1 MSDVEVRVLAD
12 PAEEA
17 AVLLSDAARAGGAI
31 ALSGGGTPTPAYQR
45 AAQLEPDWSRVEIFF
60 ADERCVPPDDER
72 SNFRLVRESLG
83 DVGATIHRIEG
94 ELPPEDAAARYDELV
109 RGRTLDL
116 ALLGI
121 GPDGHTASLFPGAP
135 VLDERE
141 RAAVAAEP
149 GMEPLV
155 PRVTLT
161 VPVLNAARSAIFLV
175 TGAAKAA
182 AVARAFGPP
191 PSSETPASL
200 VRARQTVV
208 LLDAAAASDLHSG
221 AI

>member
-1 MSDVEVRVLAD
+1 MTVDVRVLAD

-17 AVLLSDAARAGGAI
+17 AVLLAEAARAGGAV

-45 AAQLEPDWSRVEIFF
+45 AAQLEPDWGRVEIFF

-72 SNFRLVRESLG
+72 SNFRLVREALG

-94 ELPPEDAAARYDELV
+94 ELSPDEAAARYDELV

-116 ALLGI
+116 VLLGI

-135 VLDERE
+135 ALDERE
-141 RAAVAAEP
+141 RAAVAAEA

-155 PRVTLT
+155 LRVTLT
-161 VPVLNAARSAIFLV
+161 LPVLNAARSAVFLV

-182 AVARAFGPP
+182 AVARAFGSP
-191 PSSETPASL
+191 PSAETPAGL
-200 VRARQTVV
+200 VRARRTVA
-208 LLDAAAASDLHSG
+208 LLDTAAASDLHSD